1 MGVSVAYAVV
11 HDDPP
16 RVFVADD
23 IAVLQRVL
31 ALEVVARTDPMA
43 LKEEERLELREALF
57 EERWADSLSRWINL
71 TDIAVDVYTHLPV
84 YTDRHLPPDLLG
96 AQLQF
101 SRLFR
106 D

>member
-1 MGVSVAYAVV
+1 M
-11 HDDPP
+11 
-16 RVFVADD
+16 
-23 IAVLQRVL
+23 LKEE
-31 ALEVVARTDPMA
+31 ALFEKVPVART
-43 LKEEERLELREALF
+43 REALF